1 MSADVFALISF
12 DVLSNLFFFLRERM
26 CVHKWDGEGPQEKE
40 TENPKQ
46 VHTLWGSIH
55 GPDVVTLAEI
65 KS

>member
-1 MSADVFALISF
+1 
-12 DVLSNLFFFLRERM
+12 M